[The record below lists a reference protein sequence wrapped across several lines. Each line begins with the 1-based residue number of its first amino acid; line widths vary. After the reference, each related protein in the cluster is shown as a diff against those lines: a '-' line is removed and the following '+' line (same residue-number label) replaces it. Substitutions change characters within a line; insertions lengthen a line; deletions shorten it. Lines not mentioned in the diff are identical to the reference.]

1 MNTPTKRPFIPTA
14 LSHRDSVV
22 KSMDSIFDQLM
33 ANSFPAFTDAFG
45 VDFFNKSA
53 YPKCNIVDY
62 TDKLQIVA
70 EIAGL
75 TKADINIEFKDDV
88 LTISG
93 GKRFDEINLN
103 KTGTVVHQELK
114 HSSFKRSF
122 MLSDKFDT
130 EKISASFDNGLL
142 FIDLPK
148 KTREEVTGRKI
159 NIQ

>member
-1 MNTPTKRPFIPTA
+1 MKPTFTKRPFIPTV

-22 KSMDSIFDQLM
+22 KSMDQVFDQLM
-33 ANSFPAFTDAFG
+33 ANSFPSFTDAFG

-62 TDKLQIVA
+62 KDKLQIVA

-75 TKADINIEFKDDV
+75 TKSDIDIEFKDDV

-93 GKRFDEINLN
+93 GKRFDEA
-103 KTGTVVHQELK
+103 KTEGTLVHRELK

-130 EKISASFDNGLL
+130 DSINASFDNGLL

-148 KTREEVTGRKI
+148 KQKEEVTGRKI
-159 NIQ
+159 NIK

>member
-1 MNTPTKRPFIPTA
+1 MNKPIKRPFIPTA
-14 LSHRDSVV
+14 LSHRDSIV
-22 KSMDSIFDQLM
+22 KSMDQVFDQLM
-33 ANSFPAFTDAFG
+33 ANSFPAFTDTFG

-62 TDKLQIVA
+62 KDKLQIVA

-75 TKADINIEFKDDV
+75 TKDDIDIEFKDDV

-93 GKRFDEINLN
+93 GKRFDDN
-103 KTGTVVHQELK
+103 KTTGTLIHRELK

-122 MLSDKFDT
+122 MLSDKFNT
-130 EKISASFDNGLL
+130 EAIDASFNNGLL

-148 KTREEVTGRKI
+148 KQKEEVTGRKI
-159 NIQ
+159 NIK